1 MKVLLEHSVN
11 EGGCPTAY
19 FYKGLS
25 FLHEAHFP
33 RKALTPMKPVSPES
47 AGYIHG
53 MVNDYS
59 KTNYI
64 DNRVFSKAD
73 IKRGLRN
80 KDGTGVMAGVTQIG
94 NVYGY
99 YMEDG
104 EKKPMYGKLIYRG
117 INVEDLIRGFANEN
131 RFGFEETAYLLLMGK
146 LPNREQL
153 AGFNSV
159 MDEFRPLP
167 HMFSED
173 MIIKNPS
180 RDIMNKLARSVLTLY
195 SYDIDPETRTLEN
208 ELRLAMQLIART
220 PMIISHAYAAKRCY
234 FDKESLYLH
243 RAMPEHSTAE
253 NILASIRPD
262 QHYTDDEAK
271 LLDLCLVLHAEHGG
285 GNNSTFTCR
294 VVSSSYTDIYASIA
308 AAVGSLKGPRHG
320 GANIRSKQLGDVI
333 SAEVKDWK
341 DDDEI
346 RNVIARV
353 LRKELYDH
361 SGLMYGM
368 GHAIYTLSDPRA
380 KVLRQFARSLAEKK
394 GMADKLDLIESVER
408 LTPEVFASAK
418 GNGKPLCA
426 NVDLY
431 SGFVYQMLGIPE
443 EMYTPLFATARML
456 GWCAH
461 RIEEIYCNP
470 GKIIRPAYKA
480 IVPVQP
486 FVPLNDR

>member
-1 MKVLLEHSVN
+1 MTQPAFS
-11 EGGCPTAY
+11 
-19 FYKGLS
+19 S
-25 FLHEAHFP
+25 
-33 RKALTPMKPVSPES
+33 S
-47 AGYIHG
+47 AAYIHG
-53 MVNDYS
+53 LTNDYS
-59 KTNYI
+59 RTNYI
-64 DNRVFSKAD
+64 DSRIYEKAD

-80 KDGTGVMAGVTQIG
+80 QDGTGVMAGVTQIG
-94 NVYGY
+94 TVHGY
-99 YMEDG
+99 YVEDG
-104 EKKPMYGKLIYRG
+104 EKKPMQGKLIYRG
-117 INVEDLIRGFANEN
+117 INVEDLIRGFASEN

-146 LPNREQL
+146 LPNQEQL
-153 AGFNSV
+153 DGFQSV
-159 MDEFRPLP
+159 MDDFRPLP

-180 RDIMNKLARSVLTLY
+180 RDIMNKLARSILTLY
-195 SYDIDPETRTLEN
+195 SYDDDPESRTLEN

-220 PMIISHAYAAKRCY
+220 PMIVSHAYAAKRCY

-243 RAMPEHSTAE
+243 RAMPGHGTAE

-262 QHYTDDEAK
+262 QQYTDQEAK

-294 VVSSSYTDIYASIA
+294 VISSSYTDIYSSIA

-320 GANIRSKQLGDVI
+320 GANIRSKQLVDVI
-333 SAEVKDWK
+333 GSEVRDWK

-346 RNVIARV
+346 KYVIARV
-353 LRKELYDH
+353 LNKELYDR
-361 SGLMYGM
+361 SGLVYGM

-380 KVLRQFARSLAEKK
+380 EVLKKFARSLAETK
-394 GMADKLDLIESVER
+394 GMGDELDLIESVER
-408 LTPEVFASAK
+408 LTPEVFAAVRGSK
-418 GNGKPLCA
+418 KFLCG

-480 IVPVQP
+480 IVPVQA
-486 FVPLNDR
+486 FVPLKDR